1 MLWRHGWLD
10 RLTFSFDDCG
20 IGITQPIF
28 FNPHQIHVKSAT
40 EHAELLRKVEIVNT
54 LTSVNKK
61 FHDDKDRLVKE
72 AADLNAKV
80 ARLEAEKDAFNQ
92 ESKRWQNRVDK
103 LIEMRNNFE
112 ANEDRKLVIFVCI

>member
-1 MLWRHGWLD
+1 M
-10 RLTFSFDDCG
+10 
-20 IGITQPIF
+20 
-28 FNPHQIHVKSAT
+28 KSAT